1 MISFFKKSSNYYFAV
16 EHSKTLVKD
25 DIKILSWLF
34 GNASYSKNSILKGN
48 YIGPVKEMTTPWS
61 TNAVEITKNV
71 GINYIE
77 RIEILEKNKNS
88 FDPMTESKYLD
99 PGQEIFK
106 VTKKAEKV
114 LFVDNLDHYNK
125 NEGLALSDDE
135 IDYLNQV
142 SKRLNRKLTDSEV
155 FGFSQ
160 VNSEHCRHKIFN
172 GEFILDGKKMDNSLF
187 QMIKKTSK
195 ENPSNIISAYKD
207 NVILDN
213 AHYGWDIPLIIL
225 AKNLKIPIIEYQ
237 HGYIG
242 PDHIAYNFPEKF
254 FDLLKIF
261 LPDYFLSWGKYWSQN
276 IKTPAKKFEI
286 GHFYIWHTYKRFKN
300 SKKQKVVLIAS
311 SGTMPQTYNNFVPKL
326 KKLLPQYK
334 FLFKPH
340 PLEIPVAK
348 TRYKTLEKEGVDI
361 IIDTNVYTKLL
372 PFVEIVISFE
382 RTTLLFESLLF
393 GTKAI
398 LIDIKGLFNS
408 LNLPFPIISESEMLS
423 IVNIIQNIQTKQ
435 NFNVNI
441 NELWAPHPD
450 RNFKRFLASLD
461 IPLENT

>member
-1 MISFFKKSSNYYFAV
+1 MISFFKKSSNYFFAV
-16 EHSKTLVKD
+16 EHSKKLVKD

-34 GNASYSKNSILKGN
+34 GNASYSKDSILKGN

-207 NVILDN
+207 NVAFIT
-213 AHYGWDIPLIIL
+213 
-225 AKNLKIPIIEYQ
+225 
-237 HGYIG
+237 G
-242 PDHIAYNFPEKF
+242 PDIELFTTDKKDTPDYYKLRKIKSSISLKAETHNFPTTVEPF
-254 FDLLKIF
+254 SGAATGSGGEIRDRVGSPTGRLLMFISPPVSSNSSERQ
-261 LPDYFLSWGKYWSQN
+261 LRCP
-276 IKTPAKKFEI
+276 PA
-286 GHFYIWHTYKRFKN
+286 
-300 SKKQKVVLIAS
+300 
-311 SGTMPQTYNNFVPKL
+311 P
-326 KKLLPQYK
+326 
-334 FLFKPH
+334 
-340 PLEIPVAK
+340 
-348 TRYKTLEKEGVDI
+348 
-361 IIDTNVYTKLL
+361 
-372 PFVEIVISFE
+372 
-382 RTTLLFESLLF
+382 
-393 GTKAI
+393 
-398 LIDIKGLFNS
+398 
-408 LNLPFPIISESEMLS
+408 
-423 IVNIIQNIQTKQ
+423 
-435 NFNVNI
+435 
-441 NELWAPHPD
+441 
-450 RNFKRFLASLD
+450 
-461 IPLENT
+461 

>member
-1 MISFFKKSSNYYFAV
+1 MISFFKKSSNYFFAV
-16 EHSKTLVKD
+16 EHSKKLVKD

-34 GNASYSKNSILKGN
+34 GNASYSKDSILKGN

-71 GINYIE
+71 GINYID

-195 ENPSNIISAYKD
+195 ENPSNIIS
-207 NVILDN
+207 
-213 AHYGWDIPLIIL
+213 
-225 AKNLKIPIIEYQ
+225 
-237 HGYIG
+237 
-242 PDHIAYNFPEKF
+242 
-254 FDLLKIF
+254 
-261 LPDYFLSWGKYWSQN
+261 
-276 IKTPAKKFEI
+276 
-286 GHFYIWHTYKRFKN
+286 
-300 SKKQKVVLIAS
+300 
-311 SGTMPQTYNNFVPKL
+311 
-326 KKLLPQYK
+326 
-334 FLFKPH
+334 
-340 PLEIPVAK
+340 
-348 TRYKTLEKEGVDI
+348 
-361 IIDTNVYTKLL
+361 
-372 PFVEIVISFE
+372 
-382 RTTLLFESLLF
+382 
-393 GTKAI
+393 
-398 LIDIKGLFNS
+398 
-408 LNLPFPIISESEMLS
+408 
-423 IVNIIQNIQTKQ
+423 
-435 NFNVNI
+435 
-441 NELWAPHPD
+441 
-450 RNFKRFLASLD
+450 
-461 IPLENT
+461 